1 MIPQIARANQA
12 QIIEINTEPSEY
24 TDSLSSIFIQ
34 SPASFALTAMERAI
48 SLGEHPRGKN

>member
-34 SPASFALTAMERAI
+34 SPASVALMAMERAI
-48 SLGEHPRGKN
+48 SLGGQPREKS